1 MKINKIDHICIAV
14 KDLAVAQ
21 KLWEPVLGKSGPD
34 ETYTDEA
41 AKVRVVRYMVGEV
54 GLELLEDTTGDGPTA
69 RSIQTRGE
77 GITLIG
83 LNVPNT
89 AEAIAEL
96 EAKGYPIISDPEHG
110 KVLPSPLG
118 CDYGFV
124 HPKGLNGVL
133 VEVIDYKWDE

>member
-14 KDLAVAQ
+14 KDLAAAQ
-21 KLWEPVLGKSGPD
+21 KLWEPVLGKSRPD

-41 AKVRVVRYMVGEV
+41 AKVRVARYMVGEV

-69 RSIQTRGE
+69 RSIQARGE

-96 EAKGYPIISDPEHG
+96 DAKGYPIISDPEHG